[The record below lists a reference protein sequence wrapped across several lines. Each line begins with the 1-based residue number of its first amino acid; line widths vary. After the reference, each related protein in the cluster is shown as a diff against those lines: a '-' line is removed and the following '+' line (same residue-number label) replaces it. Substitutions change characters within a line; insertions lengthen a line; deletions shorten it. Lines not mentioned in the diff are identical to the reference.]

1 MKRGL
6 LGLVIAGGLLV
17 VPTAAA
23 SAQHT
28 AKVARIGWLSPA
40 SASTGES
47 NFDALRN
54 GLSELGYV
62 EGRNIVF
69 ERRWAD
75 GTAARLPTLAA
86 ELVRLKVDVICTAG
100 TPASVA
106 AKEATTTIPIV
117 FANVAF
123 PDRSRLVESYARP
136 GGNLTGV
143 AFIGPEYGKRLE
155 LLKEALPKLRR
166 VGLIY
171 NPENRG
177 SVLALEETQRWAKA
191 LDVTIEAHPLRGPQ
205 ELEGMFDALS
215 RSRPDALM
223 TTADVLIQSYRGRI
237 VQFAANSRL
246 PSMFPD
252 QEYVTAGGLMFYGG
266 SIPDMYRR
274 AGIYVDRILKGA
286 KPAELPVEQP
296 TKFDMIINLKTARTL
311 GVTIPQSILVR
322 ADRVI
327 D

>member
-1 MKRGL
+1 MRLIGL
-6 LGLVIAGGLLV
+6 AVILTVSLF
-17 VPTAAA
+17 AATLA
-23 SAQHT
+23 TEAQSAE
-28 AKVARIGWLSPA
+28 KVYRIGWLSPSSATTGA
-40 SASTGES
+40 SH
-47 NFDALRN
+47 FDALRN
-54 GLSELGYV
+54 ALGELGYV

-75 GTAARLPTLAA
+75 GASARLPPLAT

-100 TPASVA
+100 TPASMA
-106 AKEATTTIPIV
+106 AKDATTTIPIV

-123 PDRSRLVESYARP
+123 PDQSHLVASYARP
-136 GGNLTGV
+136 GSNVTGV

-155 LLKEALPKLRR
+155 LLKAALPKLRR

-191 LDVTIEAHPLRGPQ
+191 LDVTLEAHSLRGPQ
-205 ELEGMFDALS
+205 ELEGMFDAIA

-223 TTADVLIQSYRGRI
+223 TTADVFILSYRARI
-237 VQFAANSRL
+237 VQFAAKRRL

-252 QEYVTAGGLMFYGG
+252 KEYVVAGGLMFYGG

-286 KPAELPVEQP
+286 KPADLPVEQP
-296 TKFDMIINLKTARTL
+296 TKFDMIINLKTAKTL
-311 GVTIPQSILVR
+311 GLTIPRSFLLR
-322 ADRVI
+322 ADEVI
-327 D
+327 Q

>member
-1 MKRGL
+1 M
-6 LGLVIAGGLLV
+6 IAGGLLV